1 MSSVS
6 AKTDFLIVGKLL
18 DDNRPVVEG
27 GKYKAA
33 QWFSVKIMTEKEFE
47 FYCRDAFEN
56 PDFIL
61 GRKPRKDTTEASK
74 DYFTG

>member
-1 MSSVS
+1 
-6 AKTDFLIVGKLL
+6 
-18 DDNRPVVEG
+18 
-27 GKYKAA
+27 
-33 QWFSVKIMTEKEFE
+33 MTEKEFE